1 MKTFDFRSD
10 TVTKPSDAMREAMAK
25 AVVGDDVYHEDP
37 TVNRLEAMTAEL
49 LGKEASLFVSSGTM
63 GNLVAV
69 LAQCQRGDEVIMGT
83 QGHTFLHEAGGV
95 SVLGGVSM
103 FTVPNDADG
112 SIPLA
117 GLEAAVRNHFD
128 VHEPITK
135 LVILEDTQNFCVGAV
150 LNPFYVSEVA
160 EFCKSHGLGLH
171 IDGARLF
178 NAAVELNMPVSEVV
192 KEADSVTFCL
202 SKGLGAPV
210 GSMLSGTKA
219 FIQKARRLRKILGG
233 GMRQVGILAA
243 AGIYA
248 LEHHVERLRID
259 HVRAKQLAS
268 GISELPGVQIT
279 RDTPHTNIIFF
290 ALDDTVEIDTPTFLK
305 KLAEKGILIMDVAPR
320 EFRMV
325 THLEI
330 TDEGV
335 EQCLQAF
342 KDILG

>member
-1 MKTFDFRSD
+1 M
-10 TVTKPSDAMREAMAK
+10 
-25 AVVGDDVYHEDP
+25 
-37 TVNRLEAMTAEL
+37 
-49 LGKEASLFVSSGTM
+49 
-63 GNLVAV
+63 
-69 LAQCQRGDEVIMGT
+69 
-83 QGHTFLHEAGGV
+83 
-95 SVLGGVSM
+95 
-103 FTVPNDADG
+103 
-112 SIPLA
+112 
-117 GLEAAVRNHFD
+117 
-128 VHEPITK
+128 
-135 LVILEDTQNFCVGAV
+135 
-150 LNPFYVSEVA
+150 LNPYYVSEVA
-160 EFCKSHGLGLH
+160 AFCKKRGLGLH

-219 FIQKARRLRKILGG
+219 FIQKHVDCARFGW

-279 RDTPHTNIIFF
+279 RDTPPHTNIIFF

-305 KLAEKGILIMDVAPR
+305 KLAEKGILIMDVGPR

-330 TDEGV
+330 SDEGV

-342 KDILG
+342 KDVLG